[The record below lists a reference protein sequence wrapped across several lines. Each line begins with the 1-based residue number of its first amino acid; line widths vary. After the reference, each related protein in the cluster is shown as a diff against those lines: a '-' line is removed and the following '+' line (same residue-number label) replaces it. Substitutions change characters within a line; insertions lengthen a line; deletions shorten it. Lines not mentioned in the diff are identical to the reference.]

1 VSTPKARK
9 TKTSKV
15 KVEETE
21 TGEVGDGLDGQ
32 DSTAPTLLQEQTDG
46 DVELERE
53 INFFED
59 ASFGTEM
66 FHVE

>member
-1 VSTPKARK
+1 VATPTLKK
-9 TKTSKV
+9 TKTRKV
-15 KVEETE
+15 KVEETNDV
-21 TGEVGDGLDGQ
+21 EVGDGLDDQ
-32 DSTAPTLLQEQTDG
+32 DSAALALQEQVDG

-59 ASFGTEM
+59 ASFGTDM